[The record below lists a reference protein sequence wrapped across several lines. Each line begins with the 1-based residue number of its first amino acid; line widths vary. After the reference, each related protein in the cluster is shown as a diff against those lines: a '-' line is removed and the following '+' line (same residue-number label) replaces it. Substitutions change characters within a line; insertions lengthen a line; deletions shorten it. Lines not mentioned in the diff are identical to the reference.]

1 MDSLTVF
8 YQTYLAEYEKLD
20 EKIYRDEQG
29 FTAKELG
36 SKFGKEQFK
45 TMFKLTVEEQ
55 LAQGEKP
62 TPRQVARLMARRQLE
77 YIPPTKQER
86 FLEIFEKP
94 EAVELMREKGYTDLL
109 EKPITKDDLQ
119 RGTPLAQRL
128 SDFLDKKYKDYK
140 DEGLTVEQAKSKIS
154 QIFFGS

>member
-1 MDSLTVF
+1 MDSLNLF

-20 EKIYRDEQG
+20 DRIYRDEQG

-36 SKFGKEQFK
+36 TKFGKEQFK

-55 LAQGEKP
+55 LAQGEQP

-77 YIPPTKQER
+77 YIAPTKQER
-86 FLEIFEKP
+86 FLEIFDKP
-94 EAVELMREKGYTDLL
+94 EAIELMRETGYNDLL
-109 EKPITKDDLQ
+109 EQPITKEDLQ
-119 RGTPLAQRL
+119 RGTPIAKRL
-128 SDFLDKKYKDYK
+128 TDFLDKKYRDYK
-140 DEGLTVEQAKSKIS
+140 KEGLTVEEAKAKIS